1 MKHEQTPPT
10 TEVRWRTG
18 IGILTGRFGAGGIR
32 ELHIAPFAEDAMVLP
47 DARVERIE
55 PAAETADA
63 ALTAEIERTEE
74 FLRNYMAGRPG
85 GEEPRLDW
93 SGRGA
98 FDIAVWRAC
107 RQVPYGK
114 TVSYG
119 ELAVRVGRA
128 GAARAVGGAM
138 RRNPLL
144 LLMPC
149 HRVLA
154 GGRAVG
160 GFSAGIEVK
169 RALLRHEAVGIVQT
183 TQQSPAVLSLS
194 I

>member
-1 MKHEQTPPT
+1 
-10 TEVRWRTG
+10 
-18 IGILTGRFGAGGIR
+18 
-32 ELHIAPFAEDAMVLP
+32 
-47 DARVERIE
+47 
-55 PAAETADA
+55 
-63 ALTAEIERTEE
+63 
-74 FLRNYMAGRPG
+74 MAGRPG